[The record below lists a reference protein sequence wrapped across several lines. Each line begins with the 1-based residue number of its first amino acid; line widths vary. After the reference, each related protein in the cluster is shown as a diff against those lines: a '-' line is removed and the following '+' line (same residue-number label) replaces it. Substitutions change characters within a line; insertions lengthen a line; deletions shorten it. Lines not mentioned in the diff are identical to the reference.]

1 MDVFIILQFSR
12 SLHIPYK
19 SFSGENKE
27 RKTTTLQEAE
37 TYHSL
42 HFNTINIAECWSEIS
57 CSSYGAVINQ
67 RWSTQV
73 LIATF
78 SQMALFDS

>member
-42 HFNTINIAECWSEIS
+42 HFNTINIAEC
-57 CSSYGAVINQ
+57 
-67 RWSTQV
+67 
-73 LIATF
+73 
-78 SQMALFDS
+78 